1 MQRSSKSFLGN
12 GENRI
17 ITGKCFHR
25 LREKLKQHTL
35 KAAMGPG
42 ILLAIVTPLL
52 ISSLSTAAASQVSG
66 CTVSFNGSLMSL
78 QMAPMGDWTLASTNC
93 SVSSH
98 ASGMT
103 TGTFTGTL
111 TSGVASGRVSG
122 TWSLVGSTDK
132 VTASSTDFMLSIS
145 DAQFLGSGSA
155 YQGMLSATGS
165 QPMLVVGTAGQVTVS

>member
-1 MQRSSKSFLGN
+1 M
-12 GENRI
+12 
-17 ITGKCFHR
+17 
-25 LREKLKQHTL
+25 QHTL
-35 KAAMGPG
+35 KAVTAPG

-52 ISSLSTAAASQVSG
+52 ISSLGSAAAVQGTG
-66 CTVSFNGSLMSL
+66 CTVSFSGSLTSL
-78 QMAPMGDWTLASTNC
+78 QTVPMGDWTLTSSNC
-93 SVSSH
+93 SVTGQ

-122 TWSLVGSTDK
+122 TYSLVGSTEK
-132 VTASSTDFMLSIS
+132 VTASSTDFTLSIS

-165 QPMLVVGTAGQVTVS
+165 QPLLVIGTVGQVTVA